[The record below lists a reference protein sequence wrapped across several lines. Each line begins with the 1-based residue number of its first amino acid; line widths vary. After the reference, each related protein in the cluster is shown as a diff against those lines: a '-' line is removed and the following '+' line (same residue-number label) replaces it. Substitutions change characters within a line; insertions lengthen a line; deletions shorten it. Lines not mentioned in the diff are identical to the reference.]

1 MKLRILALLCVF
13 ATILS
18 FASCKKAD
26 DGKTFESNP
35 PIEVRVQTLNGTT
48 GFAMAK
54 LMEDAANGVFTN
66 EKFTFEVKTDA
77 SEVLTSLINGS
88 VDIASLPTNAASV
101 AYNKTEG
108 GVTML
113 AINTLGCL
121 YLVNSGESLNAND
134 SLYDALSGKTVY
146 VPAQNPA
153 FILEYL
159 CAQKKLTVITEGE
172 PKAGQVL
179 IDSTSYAAPANLRDA
194 VATGAVTLAVLPEPM
209 VTLAKN
215 KAKQADPSITLH
227 VEMDLTEVWD
237 KIDSKHTGTL
247 VQGCIVVRNEFLK
260 EHPYAVA
267 NFLEQYKKS
276 VSFLTENVDEAASLI
291 VKHGIFANEAVAKE
305 AIPKCNVKYLEGAQ
319 MKNATTAYLSKIMTI
334 NANAIGGKVP
344 EENFYYHAT
353 R

>member
-13 ATILS
+13 AILLS
-18 FASCKKAD
+18 FAACKKAD
-26 DGKTFESNP
+26 DGEPFESNP
-35 PIEVRVQTLNGTT
+35 PIEVNVQTLNGTT

-66 EKFTFEVKTDA
+66 EKFNFEVKTDA
-77 SEVLTSLINGS
+77 SEVLTALINGS

-121 YLVNSGESLNAND
+121 YLINSGEQINQDFEHTLK
-134 SLYDALSGKTVY
+134 GKTVY

-159 CAQKKLTVITEGE
+159 CTKKGLTVIHEGT
-172 PKAGQVL
+172 PTGNQVL
-179 IDSTSYAAPANLRDA
+179 IDSESYAAPANLRDA

-209 VTLAKN
+209 VTLAVN
-215 KAKQADPSITLH
+215 KAKQAEPSITIH
-227 VEMDLTEVWD
+227 IEEDLTEVWNS
-237 KIDSKHTGTL
+237 IDSKHKDTL
-247 VQGCIVVRNEFLK
+247 VQGCIVVRNQFLK

-267 NFLEQYKKS
+267 SFLEQYKKS
-276 VSFLTENVDEAASLI
+276 VAFLTENVDEAAALI
-291 VKHGIFANEAVAKE
+291 VKHGIFANEAVAKK
-305 AIPKCNVKYLEGAQ
+305 AIPNCNVKYIEGAQ
-319 MKNATTAYLSKIMTI
+319 MKNAVTAYLSKIMTI
-334 NANAIGGKVP
+334 DATAIGGKVP

>member
-13 ATILS
+13 TTLFS
-18 FASCKKAD
+18 FAACNKAN
-26 DGKTFESNP
+26 DGESFESNP

-54 LMEDAANGVFTN
+54 LMEDAENGVFET
-66 EKFTFEVKTDA
+66 EKLTFEVKSDA
-77 SEVLTSLINGS
+77 SEVLAALTSGT

-108 GVTML
+108 GITML

-121 YLVNSGESLNAND
+121 YLVNGGEYINA
-134 SLYDALSGKTVY
+134 SFYETLSGKTVY

-159 CAQKKLTVITEGE
+159 CAKKGLTVITEGT

-179 IDSTSYAAPANLRDA
+179 IDSTSYAVPANLRDA
-194 VATGAVTLAVLPEPM
+194 VAAGEVTLAVLPEPM
-209 VTLAKN
+209 VTLAVS

-227 VEMDLTEVWD
+227 IEKDLTAEWD
-237 KIDSKHTGTL
+237 AIDSKHAGTL

-260 EHPYAVA
+260 AHPYAVA
-267 NFLEQYKKS
+267 NFLKQYQKS
-276 VSFLTENVDEAASLI
+276 VSFLTENVDEAAALI
-291 VKHGIFANEAVAKE
+291 VKHGIFSNEAIAKA
-305 AIPKCNVKYLEGAQ
+305 AIPNCNVKYVEGAQ
-319 MKNATTAYLSKIMTI
+319 MKTAATFYLSKIMLI
-334 NANAIGGKVP
+334 NENAIGGKVP